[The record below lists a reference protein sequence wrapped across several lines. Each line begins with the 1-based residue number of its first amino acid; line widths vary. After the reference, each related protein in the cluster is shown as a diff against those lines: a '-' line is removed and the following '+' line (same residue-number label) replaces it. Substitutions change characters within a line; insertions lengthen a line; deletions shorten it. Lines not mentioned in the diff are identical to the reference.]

1 MGRIL
6 LLAVLLTL
14 AHSFTV
20 YGQILDLCPP
30 VAGDDSN
37 STNENTPVMINVV
50 ANDADC
56 LTDALLGGKVNPA
69 TVDLNTAVAG
79 IQNSINTAQ
88 GSFSANSAGMVT
100 FTPSLNYSGTAS
112 ATYTVNDNSGKT
124 SNVATITITV
134 IAGNNP
140 PVANAGGSKTITLP
154 ANSVVLNGSGT
165 DSDGSIASYSWTKV
179 SGGAA
184 TLANANTPNLTASGL
199 AAGTYVFRLT
209 VTDNQGAQASDNA
222 TVTVNPAANVPPVAN
237 AGGSKTITLPTNS
250 VVLNGSGTD
259 SDGSIA
265 GYSWTKVSGGAATL
279 TNANT
284 ANLTAS
290 GLTAGTYVF
299 RLTVTDNQGAQ
310 VSDDASVTVNPAAN
324 LPPIA
329 NAGGNKTITLPAN
342 SVVLNGSGTD
352 SDGSIANYS
361 WTKISGGAATMINA
375 NTASLTASGL
385 VAGTYIFRLTVTD
398 NQGAQAS
405 DDATVTVNPAA
416 NVPPVAN
423 AGGSKTITLPAN
435 SVVLN
440 GSGTDSDGSIAGY
453 LWTKVSGGAATL
465 TNANTASL
473 TASGLVAGTYV
484 FRLTVTD
491 NQGAQASDDATVTVN
506 SAANVPPIANAGGS
520 KTITLPANSVVLNG
534 SGTDSDGSIASYSW
548 TKISGGAAT
557 LINANT
563 ASLTASGLVAGV
575 YVFRLTITDNQSAQ
589 ASDDA
594 TVTVNPAANVS
605 PIANAGGNKSIT
617 LPANSVVLNGS
628 GTDSDGSI
636 AGYSWT
642 KVSGGAA
649 TLTNANTASLTA
661 SGLTAGTYVF
671 RLTVTDN
678 QGAQASDDATVMVN
692 PAGNVAPVA
701 NAGGN
706 KAITLPANSVVLT
719 GSGTDSDGSI
729 ASYLWTKV
737 SGGAATLINAN
748 TASLTA
754 SGLVAGTYVFRLTV
768 ADNQGAQAMDDAT
781 VIVNPAGN
789 GAPVANAGGNKSIT
803 LPANSV
809 VLNGSGTDSDGS
821 IAGYLWTK
829 VSGGAAT
836 LTNANTASLTASGLV
851 AGTYV
856 FRLTVTDNQGAQASN
871 DATVIVNPAG
881 NLPPAA
887 DAGGDKTITLPAN
900 SIVLNGSGT
909 DSDGTI
915 AGYLWTK
922 VSGGAATLTNDNTAS
937 LTASGLVAGT
947 YVFRLTVTD
956 DHGAQASDDATV
968 IVNPAGTN
976 ANPVANAG
984 PDKIITL
991 PTNSVVISGSGT
1003 DSDGSITAY
1012 AWTQVSGS
1020 SATMTNTSQPAVS
1033 LSDLVAG
1040 IFTFRLTVTDNQ
1052 GATGSD
1058 DVIVVVN
1065 NSSTTHPLVANNDNA
1080 STGKNTSVT
1089 INVVANDT
1097 DSEGT
1102 IDPGTVD
1109 LNTAIDGIQNTNS
1122 TLQGSFTANESGIV
1136 AFNPAV
1142 DFVGVATLIYTVNDN
1157 TGATSNPAIITINVN
1172 GANGN
1177 HAPVAK
1183 NDSIH
1188 THKNT
1193 PVTIDVVANDSDS
1206 DGTVDKATV
1215 DLDTSLNGI
1224 QNKNSTPQGN
1234 FTVTSS
1240 GVVTFVPARNY
1251 VGLAAISYTVR
1262 DNDST
1267 ISNAATIA
1275 ITVDETAAALD
1286 IPTAFTPNGDGANE
1300 TWKIVPRQGTDLN
1313 QFQNAEVR
1321 IYNKHGVL
1329 MYEANGFE
1337 NRWDGRQNGEV
1348 LPADTYYYTID
1359 LKIDNIRYK
1368 GVVTLLR

>member
-1 MGRIL
+1 MIIDLDEQKFGTCERLSWQVIGKNATVPMGRIL

-112 ATYTVNDNSGKT
+112 EGYTVNDNSGKT

-140 PVANAGGSKTITLP
+140 PVANAGG
-154 ANSVVLNGSGT
+154 
-165 DSDGSIASYSWTKV
+165 
-179 SGGAA
+179 
-184 TLANANTPNLTASGL
+184 
-199 AAGTYVFRLT
+199 
-209 VTDNQGAQASDNA
+209 
-222 TVTVNPAANVPPVAN
+222 
-237 AGGSKTITLPTNS
+237 
-250 VVLNGSGTD
+250 
-259 SDGSIA
+259 
-265 GYSWTKVSGGAATL
+265 
-279 TNANT
+279 
-284 ANLTAS
+284 
-290 GLTAGTYVF
+290 
-299 RLTVTDNQGAQ
+299 
-310 VSDDASVTVNPAAN
+310 
-324 LPPIA
+324 
-329 NAGGNKTITLPAN
+329 NKT
-342 SVVLNGSGTD
+342 
-352 SDGSIANYS
+352 
-361 WTKISGGAATMINA
+361 
-375 NTASLTASGL
+375 
-385 VAGTYIFRLTVTD
+385 
-398 NQGAQAS
+398 
-405 DDATVTVNPAA
+405 
-416 NVPPVAN
+416 
-423 AGGSKTITLPAN
+423 
-435 SVVLN
+435 
-440 GSGTDSDGSIAGY
+440 
-453 LWTKVSGGAATL
+453 
-465 TNANTASL
+465 
-473 TASGLVAGTYV
+473 
-484 FRLTVTD
+484 
-491 NQGAQASDDATVTVN
+491 
-506 SAANVPPIANAGGS
+506 
-520 KTITLPANSVVLNG
+520 
-534 SGTDSDGSIASYSW
+534 
-548 TKISGGAAT
+548 
-557 LINANT
+557 
-563 ASLTASGLVAGV
+563 
-575 YVFRLTITDNQSAQ
+575 
-589 ASDDA
+589 
-594 TVTVNPAANVS
+594 
-605 PIANAGGNKSIT
+605 IT

-661 SGLTAGTYVF
+661 SGLMAGTYVF

-678 QGAQASDDATVMVN
+678 QGAQASDDATVTVN
-692 PAGNVAPVA
+692 PAANVSPVA

-706 KAITLPANSVVLT
+706 KAITLPANSVVLNGSGT
-719 GSGTDSDGSI
+719 DSDGNIAGYLWIKVSGGTATLTNANTASLTASGLAAGTYVFRLTVTDNQGAQASDDATVTVNPAANVTPVANAGGNKTITLPANSVILNGSGTDSDGSI

-737 SGGAATLINAN
+737 SGGAATLTNANMASLTASALVAGTYVFRLTVTDNQGAQASDDATVTVNPAANVTPVANAGGNKTITLPANSVVLNGSGTDSDGNIAGYLWTKVSGGTATLTNAN
-748 TASLTA
+748 TASLTV

-768 ADNQGAQAMDDAT
+768 TDNQGAQASDDAT

-789 GAPVANAGGNKSIT
+789 VAPFANAGGNKSVT

-821 IAGYLWTK
+821 IAGYSWTK
-829 VSGGAAT
+829 VSGGAATLTNANATSLTASGLVAGTYVFRLTVTDNQGAQASDDATVIVNPAGNVAPVANAGGNKTITLPANSVVLNGSGTDSDGTIASYSWTKVSGGTTT

-856 FRLTVTDNQGAQASN
+856 FRLTVTDNQGAQASD
-871 DATVIVNPAG
+871 DATVTVN
-881 NLPPAA
+881 LAA
-887 DAGGDKTITLPAN
+887 NVAPVANAGGNKSITLPAN
-900 SIVLNGSGT
+900 SVVLNGSGT

-915 AGYLWTK
+915 AGYSWAK
-922 VSGGAATLTNDNTAS
+922 VSGGTATLTNANMAS
-937 LTASGLVAGT
+937 LTVSGLVAGT

-956 DHGAQASDDATV
+956 NQGAQASDDATV
-968 IVNPAGTN
+968 TVNPVGSN
-976 ANPVANAG
+976 ASPVANAG
-984 PDKIITL
+984 PDKTITL
-991 PTNSVVISGSGT
+991 PTNSVVLSGSGT
-1003 DSDGSITAY
+1003 DSDGSITTY
-1012 AWTQVSGS
+1012 AWTQVSGPS
-1020 SATMTNTSQPAVS
+1020 VTMTNTSQPAVS
-1033 LSDLVAG
+1033 LSNLVAG
-1040 IFTFRLTVTDNQ
+1040 IYTFRLTVTDNQ

-1058 DVIVVVN
+1058 DAVVVVN
-1065 NSSTTHPLVANNDNA
+1065 SASTTHPLVANNDNA
-1080 STGKNTSVT
+1080 STGKNTPVT

-1097 DSEGT
+1097 DSGGT
-1102 IDPGTVD
+1102 INPGTVD
-1109 LNTAIDGIQNTNS
+1109 LNTSLSGIQNTNS
-1122 TLQGSFTANESGIV
+1122 TAQGSFTVDNSGV
-1136 AFNPAV
+1136 VTFTPAT
-1142 DFVGVATLIYTVNDN
+1142 DFAGVATLSYTVNND
-1157 TGATSNPAIITINVN
+1157 TGATSDAAIITINVIE
-1172 GANGN
+1172 ANGN
-1177 HAPVAK
+1177 QAPVAK

-1240 GVVTFVPARNY
+1240 GVVTFVPALNY

-1321 IYNKHGVL
+1321 IYNKHGML